1 MAKKI
6 RFIVNPHSGAS
17 KDKIDDATIRSYL
30 DLEIYDYDLVY
41 TEYAGH
47 AKIIAQEAVDLNYDT
62 VVAVGGDGSINEVA
76 SQLVYTPVNLAII
89 SAGSGNGFATNIGLS
104 RNNAEQ
110 AINVINNR
118 RIQLIDSCKVNDI
131 FFINV
136 GGVGFDGKVSYRVK
150 NSDKR
155 GLLMYIKT
163 AIKESSKYE
172 FLDMDIDIDG
182 KKISGEYVTIAIA
195 NAAMY
200 GYNFVIA
207 PTADFQDGILDIIA
221 IRKTS
226 KIRYFLSSWRFLA
239 KSLHNSKYVDVY
251 TGKNI
256 VLKSKNPKTYFH
268 VDGEGYKTT
277 EDLTFKVVPKS
288 INLMVPEDFG

>member
-1 MAKKI
+1 MVKKI
-6 RFIVNPHSGAS
+6 RFIVNPHSGTS
-17 KDKIDDATIRSYL
+17 KNKIDDAIISSFI
-30 DLEIYDYDLVY
+30 DKEIYDYDLVY
-41 TEYAGH
+41 TDYAGH
-47 AKIIAQEAVDLNYDT
+47 AKVIAREAVDLEYDT

-76 SQLVYTPVNLAII
+76 SQLVHTPVNLAVI

-104 RNNAEQ
+104 RNNAQQ
-110 AINVINNR
+110 AIEVINNR
-118 RIQLIDSCKVNDI
+118 RIELIDSCSVKDI

-150 NSDKR
+150 NSDRR

-163 AIKESSKYE
+163 AITESSKYD

-182 KKISGEYVTIAIA
+182 RKISGEYVTIAIA

-207 PTADFQDGILDIIA
+207 PDANFQDGLLDIIA

-226 KIRYFLSSWRFLA
+226 KIKYFLSSWRFLA

-251 TGKNI
+251 TGKKI

-288 INLMVPEDFG
+288 INLIVPEGF